1 LIGLVRQRLKRA
13 SVERVGLDSLTD
25 RLVEAVSKQSP
36 RPAATATVASAFQM
50 VHAWMRVP
58 SAEEEA
64 VDDLRLTE
72 SYWPADP
79 TEPVLGTTCGDV
91 LRTAAERAP
100 DAVALVAG
108 VPDPAA
114 RRRIS
119 YAELLTE
126 AERAARA
133 LLGRFAPG
141 ERVAVW
147 APNLPEWIV
156 LQFGAALA
164 GVTLVTVN
172 PLYRAQE
179 LQYVLGQSGAA
190 GIFLVPAVRG
200 VSTVDLLDQ
209 VRPQLPTLR
218 ERVLFTDWAS
228 FCASGSPTEQLPTVD
243 PGDPAQIQYTS
254 GTTGFPKGAII
265 HHHGFTNNARYV
277 AAQLQLASGEVLVNP
292 MPLFHTAGSGCCTLG
307 PMQVQATQVLMP
319 FFDPALLLAL
329 NESERSA
336 VLAGVPTML
345 FAVLDHPDF
354 PHRDLSRVRLVF
366 SGGALVPPHLVRRVR
381 AALGIPFA
389 IVYAQTE
396 ASPVIT
402 GTRITDG
409 PEDQAET
416 VGRPFPQTE
425 VKIVD
430 PATRQTAPV
439 GRIGE
444 ICTRGYHVMSGYFD
458 NPQGTA
464 EAIDPQGWLHTGDLG
479 SMDERGY
486 CRIEGRVKE
495 MIIRGGEN
503 IYPREIEMVLLE
515 HAGVAEVAVVGVP
528 DERWGEQVAAFIRP
542 AADAAPAAAELEAF
556 CRERLAP
563 FKVPRFWLMVDA
575 FPMTASGKVQKFA
588 LRERFTAGAP
598 QAPAGT
604 G

>member
-1 LIGLVRQRLKRA
+1 V
-13 SVERVGLDSLTD
+13 V
-25 RLVEAVSKQSP
+25 
-36 RPAATATVASAFQM
+36 
-50 VHAWMRVP
+50 RVP
-58 SAEEEA
+58 SPWEEV
-64 VDDLRLTE
+64 VDDLQLTE
-72 SYWPADP
+72 SYWPADS
-79 TEPVLGTTCGDV
+79 TEPVLETTCGGV
-91 LRTAAERAP
+91 LRSAAERAP
-100 DAVALVAG
+100 DAVAVLAG

-114 RRRIS
+114 RRRVS
-119 YAELLTE
+119 YAVLLTE

-147 APNLPEWIV
+147 APNIPQWIV

-179 LQYVLGQSGAA
+179 LRHVLSQSRAA

-200 VSTVDLLDQ
+200 VSTVDMLDE
-209 VRPQLPTLR
+209 VRPQLPALR
-218 ERVLFTDWAS
+218 ESVLFTDWAA
-228 FCASGSPTEQLPTVD
+228 FCASGSPTESLPKVD

-265 HHHGFTNNARYV
+265 HHRGFTNNARYV
-277 AAQLQLASGEVLVNP
+277 AAQLQLAPGEVLVNP

-336 VLAGVPTML
+336 ILAGVPTML
-345 FAVLDHPDF
+345 FAALDHPDF
-354 PHRDLSRVRLVF
+354 ARRDLSAVRLAF
-366 SGGALVPPHLVRRVR
+366 SGGALVPAHLVRRVR
-381 AALGIPFA
+381 AVLGIPFA

-402 GTRITDG
+402 GTRTSDR

-430 PATRQTAPV
+430 PVTQQTAPV
-439 GRIGE
+439 GQIGE
-444 ICTRGYHVMSGYFD
+444 ICTRGYHVMTGYFD
-458 NPQGTA
+458 NPEGTA

-486 CRIEGRVKE
+486 CRVEGRVKE

-515 HAGVAEVAVVGVP
+515 HAGVAEAAVVGVP

-542 AADAAPAAAELEAF
+542 AAGSAPGEAELDAF
-556 CRERLAP
+556 CRQRLAP

-588 LRERFTAGAP
+588 LRERFAAGAP
-598 QAPAGT
+598 QAPSGIGSTAVE
-604 G
+604 

>member
-1 LIGLVRQRLKRA
+1 
-13 SVERVGLDSLTD
+13 
-25 RLVEAVSKQSP
+25 
-36 RPAATATVASAFQM
+36 M

-58 SAEEEA
+58 SPWEE
-64 VDDLRLTE
+64 VMDDLRLTE
-72 SYWPADP
+72 SYWPADR
-79 TEPVLGTTCGDV
+79 TEPVLETSCGGV

-114 RRRIS
+114 RRRLS
-119 YAELLTE
+119 YAELLTQ

-147 APNLPEWIV
+147 APNLPEWII

-179 LQYVLGQSGAA
+179 LRYVLAQSQAA
-190 GIFLVPAVRG
+190 GIFLVPAVRD
-200 VSTVDLLDQ
+200 VSTVDILDE
-209 VRPQLPTLR
+209 VRPQLPALR
-218 ERVLFTDWAS
+218 ERVLFTDWDA
-228 FCASGSPTEQLPTVD
+228 FCASGSPTQQLPTVD

-265 HHHGFTNNARYV
+265 HHRGFTNNARYA
-277 AAQLQLASGEVLVNP
+277 AAQVQLAPGEVLVNP

-307 PMQVQATQVLMP
+307 PIQAQATQVLMP

-329 NESERSA
+329 NESEHGA
-336 VLAGVPTML
+336 ILAGVPTML
-345 FAVLDHPDF
+345 FAALDHPDF
-354 PHRDLSRVRLVF
+354 ARRDLSAVRVAF
-366 SGGALVPPHLVRRVR
+366 SGGALVPPHLVRRVQ

-402 GTRITDG
+402 GTRTSDR

-430 PATRQTAPV
+430 PATGHTAPL
-439 GRIGE
+439 GQIGE

-464 EAIDPQGWLHTGDLG
+464 EAIDPDGWLHTGDLG
-479 SMDERGY
+479 SMDQRGY

-515 HAGVAEVAVVGVP
+515 HVGVAEVAVVGVP

-542 AADAAPAAAELEAF
+542 AADAAPAAAELDAF
-556 CRERLAP
+556 CRQRLAP

-588 LRERFTAGAP
+588 LRERFAGAP
-598 QAPAGT
+598 QASAGIGST
-604 G
+604 AVE